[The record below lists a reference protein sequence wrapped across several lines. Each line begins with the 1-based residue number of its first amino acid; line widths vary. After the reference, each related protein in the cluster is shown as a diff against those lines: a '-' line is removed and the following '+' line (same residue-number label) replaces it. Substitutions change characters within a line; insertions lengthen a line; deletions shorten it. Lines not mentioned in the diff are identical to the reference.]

1 MTGSARQSRRDDA
14 ASITVRVPLA
24 FRRRGG
30 RKQVVTPD
38 GAPAWAPR
46 PAHVDST
53 LVKAVARAH
62 RWQRMLESG
71 RYSSVAELAEAE
83 RINSSY
89 VARVLRLTLLAPDI
103 LESIMNG
110 EQERAVTLDQLLRPF
125 PIEWSAQRAGR
136 MLRELRR

>member
-30 RKQVVTPD
+30 RKQVVTPE
-38 GAPAWAPR
+38 GAPAWAP
-46 PAHVDST
+46 PTQVDST
-53 LVKAVARAH
+53 LVKALGRAY

-89 VARVLRLTLLAPDI
+89 VARVLRLTLLALDI

-110 EQERAVTLDQLLRPF
+110 EQERAVTVDQLLRPF